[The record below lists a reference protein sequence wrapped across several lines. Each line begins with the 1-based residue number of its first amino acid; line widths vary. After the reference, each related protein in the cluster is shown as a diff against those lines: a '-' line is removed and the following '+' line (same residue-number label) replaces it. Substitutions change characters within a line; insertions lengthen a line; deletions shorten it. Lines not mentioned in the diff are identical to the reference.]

1 MEYILFLIL
10 GLIAFFVIL
19 WQIGLWAF
27 SKKKCP
33 FCGEYMDSYYKEE
46 TKKFEYHCPKCEYRI
61 EL

>member
-19 WQIGLWAF
+19 WQIVLWAF

-33 FCGEYMDSYYKEE
+33 FCGEYMDSYYREE
-46 TKKFEYHCPKCEYRI
+46 TKNFEYHCPKCEYRI